1 MAQTTSL
8 LPALPFSDYLTG
20 LKEFIY
26 QPLMIWKDMFQTNLN
41 FGCNIQDKE
50 VEEHVL
56 DNVGSYGKQLNTIF
70 DSLSV
75 LVSHFDDRKAL
86 PPDEQYALFRFE
98 DMARRADEAS
108 SDFQGKSRIE
118 RIGVR
123 MTDLDDLI
131 AAMLKLKN
139 SNPAAY
145 DRLVSHLKHELPG
158 PA

>member
-1 MAQTTSL
+1 MAQTTSS
-8 LPALPFSDYLTG
+8 LPALPFSNYLTG
-20 LKEFIY
+20 LKDFIY

-75 LVSHFDDRKAL
+75 LVSHFDRKSL
-86 PPDEQYALFRFE
+86 PPGEQYALFRFE
-98 DMARRADEAS
+98 DMARRADEVS
-108 SDFQGKSRIE
+108 SDFQGKSRME
-118 RIGVR
+118 RNGVR

-131 AAMLKLKN
+131 AAMLKLKS
-139 SNPAAY
+139 SNPGAY
-145 DRLVSHLKHELPG
+145 DRLITHLKHELPG
-158 PA
+158 M